1 MSKED
6 DCKLRLVAFFNL
18 SEYMYLNVLIAT
30 SNTDISVPESCD
42 NSHLKFR
49 STLERI

>member
-6 DCKLRLVAFFNL
+6 GCKLRLVAFFNL
-18 SEYMYLNVLIAT
+18 SEYLNVLIAT
-30 SNTDISVPESCD
+30 GNTDVSVPESCD